1 MAVLGKNI
9 IILKGTEGTTPV
21 VAAVKS
27 TEISHSVNL
36 IEISSPTQADYSV
49 FITGRRGWGF
59 STAYLVTTSSDT
71 GLFTV
76 GDLLEVRIVVDGQ
89 VVASGTAFCKTCRVT
104 ASLPNLAQGSFE
116 FVGNGTL
123 KNEQ

>member
-1 MAVLGKNI
+1 MAILGKNI
-9 IILKGTEGTTPV
+9 IILKGKTGNTPV
-21 VAAVKS
+21 IAAVKS
-27 TEISHSVNL
+27 TEINHSVNL

-59 STAYLVTTSSDT
+59 STAYLVTTSDT

-76 GDLLEVRIVVDGQ
+76 GDLLEVRIVVDGR
-89 VVASGTAFCKTCRVT
+89 VVAKGEAFCKTCRVT

-116 FVGNGTL
+116 FVGNGSL
-123 KNEQ
+123 QSEQ